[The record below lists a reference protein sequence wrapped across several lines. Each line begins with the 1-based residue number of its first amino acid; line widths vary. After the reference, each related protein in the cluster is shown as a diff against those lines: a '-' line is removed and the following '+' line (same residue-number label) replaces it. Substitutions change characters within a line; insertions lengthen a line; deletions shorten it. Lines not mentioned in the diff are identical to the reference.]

1 MGNVTSMDLRSRI
14 VQAVEVEGMSRRG
27 AAERFMVCPST
38 AIKLLKHKE
47 TTGGVAPKKIGGR
60 LHNLEP
66 HRDMLRAIVEE
77 TPDMTLE
84 RIANEVVA
92 HSGLR
97 AVIPRLPRSRLK
109 AQNKKNHAKPA
120 STARKTLLRCLT
132 PVS

>member
-1 MGNVTSMDLRSRI
+1 MDLRSRI
-14 VQAVEVEGMSRRG
+14 VQAVEVEGISRRG

-92 HSGLR
+92 RGGLR
-97 AVIPRLPRSRLK
+97 VGKSSVDRMLK
-109 AQNKKNHAKPA
+109 HMGFRIKKKPDRRRA
-120 STARKTLLRCLT
+120 D
-132 PVS
+132 PH

>member
-14 VQAVEVEGMSRRG
+14 VQAVEGGGVPARCGG
-27 AAERFMVCPST
+27 TLHLPST

-47 TTGGVAPKKIGGR
+47 TTRGVAPKKIGGR

-66 HRDMLRAIVEE
+66 HRDMLRAMVEE

-92 HSGLR
+92 RGGLR
-97 AVIPRLPRSRLK
+97 VGKSSVDRMLK
-109 AQNKKNHAKPA
+109 HMGIKIKKKPDRRRA
-120 STARKTLLRCLT
+120 D
-132 PVS
+132 PH